1 MKASIL
7 AAPGK
12 LELRDVP
19 DPEVSEGRVLV
30 KVSCVGICGTDVSVY
45 RGSIPVKPD
54 LILGHEYCGEVAEV
68 GRGVSQYKAGDYVA
82 SAASWGCGVCAWCE
96 RGEPSFC
103 EALNSLARTVD
114 GSLAEYIVVPATM
127 LYRMERSVPPVE
139 GQGVVGVATG
149 LRGVTRAGVKLGDR
163 VLVIGPG
170 YGGLILLQLCKLAG
184 ARAGIVGTREARL
197 AIARE
202 VGAEFTV
209 NSQENP
215 EWEKAVLHKE
225 ASRGFDVVIE
235 AAGTISALLSAE
247 RMVKKG
253 GTVLE
258 FGTSFDTVN
267 GLPQKDFYYKEISI
281 IGTKGGYG
289 FYNTAVELLNRHAL
303 KIAPLITHQ
312 YPLGKTSEAFA
323 VMDKRLDNVLR
334 AAVFCHSQG

>member
-7 AAPGK
+7 MAPGK

-19 DPEVSEGRVLV
+19 DPQISDGQVLV

-45 RGSIPVKPD
+45 RGSIPVRPN

-68 GRGVSQYKAGDYVA
+68 GKGVSRYKAGDYVA
-82 SAASWGCGVCAWCE
+82 SAASWGCGGCAWCE

-103 EALNSLARTVD
+103 EALNSLARTID

-127 LYRMERSVPPVE
+127 LYRMDRSVTPIE

-149 LRGVTRAGVKLGDR
+149 LRAVTRAGIGMGDR
-163 VLVIGPG
+163 VLIIGPG
-170 YGGLILLQLCKLAG
+170 YGGLILLQLCNLAG
-184 ARAGIVGTREARL
+184 VRTGIVGTREARL
-197 AIARE
+197 ALARQ
-202 VGAEFTV
+202 VGAAFTE
-209 NSQENP
+209 NIKENP
-215 EWEKAVLHKE
+215 EWEKAILQKE
-225 ASRGFDVVIE
+225 APRGFDVVIE
-235 AAGTISALLSAE
+235 AAGTVSALLSAE

-253 GTVLE
+253 GTILE
-258 FGTSFDTVN
+258 FGTSFDIVN

-289 FYNTAVELLNRHAL
+289 FYHTAVELLNRHTL

-312 YPLGKTSEAFA
+312 YPLGKTSEAFE

-334 AAVFCHSQG
+334 AAVFCNGFD